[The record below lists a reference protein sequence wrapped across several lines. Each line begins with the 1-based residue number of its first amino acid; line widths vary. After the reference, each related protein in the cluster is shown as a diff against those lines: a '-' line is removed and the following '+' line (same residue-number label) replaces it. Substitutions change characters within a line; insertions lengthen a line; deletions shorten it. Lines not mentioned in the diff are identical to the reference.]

1 MASPIQP
8 NFASLQN
15 LKDLS
20 GISQQTK
27 QSSIGKEKT
36 ETTEHA
42 DSFHFQSQLKSLS
55 STENFSGQHTGATTE
70 QPHIQDT
77 SGENQ
82 QLHDSTER
90 EHFEHQSEA
99 PGHQVVSPQGKM
111 QTLND
116 TANTR
121 LKRLDSSLYSGFELN
136 HDLNPEQ
143 LAAAKKMVET
153 APGKIQKNAKLKHS
167 KETDSAMFPEL
178 APAPQASMMDIS
190 DCMDEE
196 SLVFFE
202 DPYSEV

>member
-27 QSSIGKEKT
+27 QSSIGKEKS
-36 ETTEHA
+36 ETNEHA
-42 DSFHFQSQLKSLS
+42 DSFHFQAQLKTPA
-55 STENFSGQHTGATTE
+55 STEKFAGQTAGAPTE
-70 QPHIQDT
+70 QHQSHET
-77 SGENQ
+77 TGEHQ
-82 QLHDSTER
+82 QLHDSSER
-90 EHFEHQSEA
+90 EHFEHQQEA
-99 PGHQVVSPQGKM
+99 PGHKVVSPQGKV

-121 LKRLDSSLYSGFELN
+121 LKRLDSSLHSSFELN

-178 APAPQASMMDIS
+178 APAPQAAMMDIS

-196 SLVFFE
+196 SLVFLE
-202 DPYSEV
+202 DPYSEA